1 MLIQATREDIRRYAD
16 AAYTLALK
24 PESSCYPTYCDGIK
38 TKADFL
44 RAAEAAQASGT
55 SELLLFQQ
63 QDRFKGWLSYDWVPE
78 DAYLQLT
85 GCSVAHGINEAL
97 SELLD
102 RLEAQ
107 FAGYTA
113 YFGFPGENREALH
126 FLSTRGFTCIEQDWN
141 HSFFFADYVPYPDNA
156 QVERITHQNFE
167 KFRAVYHADAETY
180 WNCDRIYASL
190 DKWTIFVYNQG
201 SAPVA
206 ALFFTGR
213 NGYYEIYGTEFAED
227 AFQADVFQALVTAAL
242 NACKCLNATHM
253 TYLCGAQ
260 ERHVLQKLGFKLVG
274 QYLLY
279 VRKL

>member
-1 MLIQATREDIRRYAD
+1 MNFSSDAMADFEGLLEVNRKICKQQMAEKASPTLPTNCAVLPKETAMLIQATREDIRRYAD

-63 QDRFKGWLSYDWVPE
+63 QDRFKGWLSYDWIPE

-85 GCSVAHGINEAL
+85 GCSVAHGVNEAL

-126 FLSTRGFTCIEQDWN
+126 FLSSRGSPALSRPGTIRFSSQTMCRTPITRRSNESRARTLRNFGLCIMQTLKHIGTATAFTRRWINGRFLYITKAMPLLLRSFSPAAMDIMKSTARN
-141 HSFFFADYVPYPDNA
+141 LPRAHSK
-156 QVERITHQNFE
+156 R
-167 KFRAVYHADAETY
+167 TY
-180 WNCDRIYASL
+180 
-190 DKWTIFVYNQG
+190 
-201 SAPVA
+201 
-206 ALFFTGR
+206 
-213 NGYYEIYGTEFAED
+213 
-227 AFQADVFQALVTAAL
+227 
-242 NACKCLNATHM
+242 
-253 TYLCGAQ
+253 
-260 ERHVLQKLGFKLVG
+260 FK
-274 QYLLY
+274 
-279 VRKL
+279 RW